1 MFDARDLQ
9 PQDLAGLTPE
19 AIAQLAAR
27 MLDHIREQDGH
38 IERQA
43 REIEFKDAKLRKIT
57 FELARLK
64 RWKFAAKS
72 EAMNAEQR
80 RLFEETLAEDE
91 ASLRAQLE
99 QLQGN
104 TAATDSDN
112 DGDTKNKR
120 KPKRQALPADLPRV
134 EHRHEPADT
143 NCPTAECGR
152 PMVRIGEDVS
162 EELDIIP
169 AQYFVHRHIYGKWAC
184 RCCQCLKQEPA
195 EPRIVDGGIP
205 AAGLVAHT
213 LIARFVDHL
222 PYYRQEAIAARS
234 GVHTPRSTLAQ
245 WSGRGGAALEPLYEL
260 HKAFVLS
267 SRVLH
272 ADETPVA
279 MLDPGAGKTKRAYV
293 WGYAR
298 GAFEETP
305 GVIYEFCAGRGAQYP
320 IEFLRADD
328 RHGRRCWQGTLV
340 RDEYAAYDSVVDA
353 NAWPHRIAAGCLA
366 HARRKFDELV
376 DASSVAQEALQR
388 VARIYRAEREFAAM
402 TAAQRLSARQAIA
415 KPLWDEMHLWLKL
428 ERGRVADGSAIAK
441 AIDYSLN
448 HWNTLTRNLG
458 DGHVPVDNNH
468 LENQIR
474 PWATGRKAWLFAGSE
489 LAGQRAAIVMSLV
502 QSAKL
507 CGRDPHAYLRDVL
520 QRLPTHPANCLDELL
535 PHCWQPST

>member
-1 MFDARDLQ
+1 MLDVRDLQ

-27 MLDHIREQDGH
+27 MLGHIREQD
-38 IERQA
+38 ERIGCQA
-43 REIEFKDAKLRKIT
+43 REIEFKQAEIEFKDAKLRKIT

-99 QLQGN
+99 QLQGK
-104 TAATDSDN
+104 AAAS
-112 DGDTKNKR
+112 DGDDGGGTKNKR

-134 EHRHEPADT
+134 EHHHEPEDT
-143 NCPTAECGR
+143 NCPTSGCGR

-320 IEFLRADD
+320 IAFLRADD

-376 DASSVAQEALQR
+376 DASSVAQEAVQR
-388 VARIYRAEREFAAM
+388 VARIYRAERKFAAM
-402 TAAQRLSARQAIA
+402 TAAQRLSAREAIA

-428 ERGRVADGSAIAK
+428 ERGHVADGSAIAK
-441 AIDYSLN
+441 AIDYSLS
-448 HWNTLTRNLG
+448 HWDTLTRNLH
-458 DGHVPVDNNH
+458 DGEVPVDNNH
-468 LENQIR
+468 LENQIL
-474 PWATGRKAWLFAGSE
+474 P
-489 LAGQRAAIVMSLV
+489 GQRVARRGCSPEVSSPA
-502 QSAKL
+502 SA
-507 CGRDPHAYLRDVL
+507 RR
-520 QRLPTHPANCLDELL
+520 
-535 PHCWQPST
+535 SS